1 MAEVSVIV
9 FAAVAVAVLIIAIRG
24 WVGPPR
30 ILGFANRHGLDLTQE
45 RAASVERYL
54 RLIRRRRV
62 WGLLLGIVVPLIWLL
77 PEQRFAVLF
86 VPLLAGWL
94 LGAASAEL
102 AAGTATRTVTAVP
115 VPAWL
120 RRTPL
125 VVAAIALVST
135 ALALS
140 SGLGDGGEIAAWGVG
155 ALVTCVF
162 VTATV
167 QHVTRRAPLADT
179 TSAVDLAARAH
190 AVASLTT
197 VGLVLAM
204 LCLLHQADQ
213 VRAALNGETA
223 EWAGAVATGLALG
236 VLFLAAA
243 LWSESAPGRRLR
255 LVPFIAIVMVT
266 ASVAAVGFG
275 AWRDRPPYEPE
286 AVHPVATIR
295 LTDMEHF
302 DADAAAL
309 GVSGL
314 HSTLGQTILGR
325 LDVATPQPTTRGY
338 YQLIM
343 IDRRYNRVVRRFYG
357 RDGGGWGGDAL
368 RDAWKRYPW
377 LSALAPTP
385 HGNAEISYPDGMA
398 VGVQPDET
406 STGFV
411 GTLPRDE
418 QTGLRPS
425 AHLMVVLLFTG
436 PQGQLYWAVEVP
448 VTVA

>member
-1 MAEVSVIV
+1 MAELSVLV
-9 FAAVAVAVLIIAIRG
+9 FAAAAVALLIIAIRG
-24 WVGPPR
+24 RVDPPR
-30 ILGFANRHGLDLTQE
+30 IRRFADRHGLDLTPE

-54 RLIRRRRV
+54 RLIRRRRS
-62 WGLLLGIVVPLIWLL
+62 WGILLGCVIPLIWLL
-77 PEQRFAVLF
+77 PEQRFAVLT
-86 VPLLAGWL
+86 VPVLAGWL

-102 AAGTATRTVTAVP
+102 AAGTATRTEAEVT

-120 RRTPL
+120 RRTPA
-125 VVAAIALVST
+125 VIA
-135 ALALS
+135 ALALISTVLAVS
-140 SGLGDGGEIAAWGVG
+140 SGLGDAGDIVAWGVG

-167 QHVTRRAPLADT
+167 QHVMRRGPLADT
-179 TSAVDLAARAH
+179 ARAVDLAARAH
-190 AVASLTT
+190 AVAAVTA
-197 VGLVLAM
+197 VGLVLAV

-213 VRAALNGETA
+213 VRAELEGQQAQ
-223 EWAGAVATGLALG
+223 WAGVVSFGLAVG

-243 LWSESAPGRRLR
+243 LWSESAPGRRPR
-255 LVPFIAIVMVT
+255 LVPFIAIVLVT

-275 AWRDRPPYEPE
+275 VWQDRPPYGPE

-314 HSTLGQTILGR
+314 HSMLGQTILGR
-325 LDVATPQPTTRGY
+325 LDVATPQPTSRGY

-343 IDRRYNRVVRRFYG
+343 IDRRYNRVVRQLYG

-377 LSALAPTP
+377 LSALTPTP

-406 STGFV
+406 SVGFV

-418 QTGLRPS
+418 QTGLSPS
-425 AHLMVVLLFTG
+425 AHLMVALLFTG

-448 VTVA
+448 VTVV